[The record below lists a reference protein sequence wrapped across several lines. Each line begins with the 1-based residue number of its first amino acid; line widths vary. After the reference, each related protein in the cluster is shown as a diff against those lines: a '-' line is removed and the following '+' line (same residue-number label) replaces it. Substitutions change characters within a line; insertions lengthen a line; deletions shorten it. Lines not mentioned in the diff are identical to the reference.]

1 MKTLF
6 FFLLIGLNLQAQ
18 DLTKVENRKKAME
31 VAKKNLQDLKSGFL
45 LVRLEDKKTE
55 IEYYL
60 KYNNLDE
67 ANKIKEKQAKID
79 EQIRL
84 AFTNHYT
91 MCPVYY
97 FKMSDTRNLL
107 DEKYDMV
114 KVYDAQGQLT
124 SGVDLASGNFFIAEF
139 GVANQDEVTNEEEV
153 NGGVYMERL
162 ALSALV
168 IRQSTM
174 LELRDPFPYFVKY
187 NTMGALKS
195 RYIGPVKKMQAKL
208 TAFESR

>member
-1 MKTLF
+1 MKHILLF
-6 FFLLIGLNLQAQ
+6 ILIASNVSAQGLSNIEGKA
-18 DLTKVENRKKAME
+18 NAME

-55 IEYYL
+55 IEYYQ
-60 KYNNLDE
+60 KYNNTAE
-67 ANKIKEKQAKID
+67 AEKIKNKQDNID

-84 AFTNHYT
+84 AFTKYFT

-97 FKMSDTRNLL
+97 FKMNDTRNLL
-107 DEKYDMV
+107 DEKYDEI
-114 KVYDAQGQLT
+114 KVYDDKGEIALN
-124 SGVDLASGNFFIAEF
+124 VDLASGNFFIAEF
-139 GVANQDEVTNEEEV
+139 GVANQDEVTNEEDV
-153 NGGVYMERL
+153 NDGVYMERL

-168 IRQSTM
+168 IRQSNM

-195 RYIGPVKKMQAKL
+195 RYLGPVKKIQQKL
-208 TAFESR
+208 TAFDVR

>member
-1 MKTLF
+1 MKVTLIF
-6 FFLLIGLNLQAQ
+6 FFIALNLNAQ
-18 DLTKVENRKKAME
+18 NIFKLEQKQKAME

-60 KYNNLDE
+60 KYNNVDE
-67 ANKIKEKQAKID
+67 ANKIKEKQEKID

-84 AFTNHYT
+84 AFTKHYT

-107 DEKYDMV
+107 DEKYDKV

-124 SGVDLASGNFFIAEF
+124 SNVDLASGNFFIAEF

-195 RYIGPVKKMQAKL
+195 RYMGPVKKMQVKL